1 MKGLGRNLATPLPG
15 AAVALLGLVGLVA
28 LPGLAGFPVL
38 ADGSGGGSSPP
49 EVGVEEFSWLE
60 GTWRG
65 SGPGGAAAE
74 IHYME
79 PSAGVLPSV
88 FRLVHDGRVVVL
100 ELITLAEE
108 EDGLHMYVRHFSP
121 DLTPLEEGL
130 PIALR
135 LVEAGE
141 DTFRFENVRD
151 GNPTVGVVMRTAPDA
166 FVSLSELRRAD
177 GSADTIRVEYG
188 RIR

>member
-1 MKGLGRNLATPLPG
+1 MSRLGRNG
-15 AAVALLGLVGLVA
+15 KAAVAVPVAVGALVGLTALWAIAAPGAVRTRGAGGADVTVA
-28 LPGLAGFPVL
+28 DFA
-38 ADGSGGGSSPP
+38 
-49 EVGVEEFSWLE
+49 WLE

-65 SGPGGAAAE
+65 DGPGGSAAE

-79 PSAGVLPSV
+79 PSAGVLPAV
-88 FRLVHDGRVVVL
+88 FRLVQDGRVVVL

-121 DLTPLEEGL
+121 DLTPLEEGH

-151 GNPTVGVVMRTAPDA
+151 GNPTVGVVMRTPPDA

-188 RIR
+188 RLR